1 MLEIGWF
8 QRPHPDINKDGD
20 LAEKRPE
27 KKERSKLKRIHIET
41 ERSDKDLDYVSD
53 LGNRKRGESNGCRYS
68 SDNVVD
74 VDIEKEKSSNLA
86 NWVNESAIPQHREY
100 RKRNSLGMVGCK
112 ILFWV

>member
-20 LAEKRPE
+20 LAEKRQE

-53 LGNRKRGESNGCRYS
+53 LGNRKRGESNGRRYS
-68 SDNVVD
+68 SD
-74 VDIEKEKSSNLA
+74 IWKM
-86 NWVNESAIPQHREY
+86 WQMQMQ
-100 RKRNSLGMVGCK
+100 RNRSLRIWLTG
-112 ILFWV
+112 